1 MPTIGPRSRHPP
13 PRGRVRPEA
22 QHIAKLHTSGSI
34 GMLLEHHKVPDEQ
47 KTWVGPQKKDFTR
60 QNIHHLRQLQ
70 LDTRRKKEECEKPAV
85 RSSCSKYD
93 HIPAKVT
100 AYLGSHAHAPS
111 PREATPEAEE
121 SGECSAHTMQ
131 DRPTSEEQRGKKN
144 FLADN
149 IRQAAQHSIKQAT
162 SHKGAPLCEREAPET
177 YGWSPEG
184 GGAHLLEGKAEPV
197 ETRGGREA
205 CQST

>member
-1 MPTIGPRSRHPP
+1 MNRRHGVCEWVVELTEYSHP
-13 PRGRVRPEA
+13 
-22 QHIAKLHTSGSI
+22 SSS
-34 GMLLEHHKVPDEQ
+34 
-47 KTWVGPQKKDFTR
+47 VGPQKKDFTR

-131 DRPTSEEQRGKKN
+131 DRPTSEEQRGKVRSPCHTSRVPMP
-144 FLADN
+144 
-149 IRQAAQHSIKQAT
+149 RQSGPHAT
-162 SHKGAPLCEREAPET
+162 PVR
-177 YGWSPEG
+177 SPCHTS
-184 GGAHLLEGKAEPV
+184 A
-197 ETRGGREA
+197 
-205 CQST
+205 